1 MGSLRGH
8 GCLIALLVGGCAPA
22 VSGAGAAGSPRPAP
36 AVVCDRIEAALEA
49 PPAPVRPTITLSNG
63 AIFRWS
69 DGDWVARVH
78 ARIDNAGAE
87 PWVVL
92 RDGFLVDGM
101 EPFPDRHRGLV
112 RRSLGSSTRGAL
124 LARAPELPE
133 SSTLEPGQHVEGELA
148 WYADHDSPP
157 PDEVTVLFG
166 FTAQTVPLSRV
177 PAPPA
182 PRTDPGGA
190 VGDLALS
197 VDGPALT
204 WRADD
209 GDHIV
214 RVPVTITN
222 GTSIPIWLPSEYVNA
237 LVGDDEGSPWDDE
250 SSLSDPMVIG
260 PGESVS
266 AQAAWWFFGR
276 LPVPATVTVMV
287 GPRVEPRAVETV
299 PVRPR

>member
-1 MGSLRGH
+1 VA
-8 GCLIALLVGGCAPA
+8 CDPVDAVPA
-22 VSGAGAAGSPRPAP
+22 VAQ
-36 AVVCDRIEAALEA
+36 
-49 PPAPVRPTITLSNG
+49 PPAGPTITLSNG

-69 DGDWVARVH
+69 DGDWVVRIRARVENGS
-78 ARIDNAGAE
+78 AA
-87 PWVVL
+87 PVVVL
-92 RDGFLVDGM
+92 RDGFLIDGM
-101 EPFPDRHRGLV
+101 EPFPDR
-112 RRSLGSSTRGAL
+112 RRLFFRRALGGSTRGPL
-124 LARAPELPE
+124 LAHEPELPE
-133 SSTLEPGQHVEGELA
+133 SSTLDPGQHVEGELA

-157 PDEVTVLFG
+157 PAEVSVLFG
-166 FTAQTVPLSRV
+166 FSVHSVVLSRV

-182 PRTDPGGA
+182 PDTDPGGA
-190 VGDLALS
+190 VGDLSLS
-197 VDGPALT
+197 VDGPAIT

-209 GDHIV
+209 GDHVV